1 MKSMFCWEIIRK
13 AFLVKMTMNKWLIR
27 LTVVGLIVHITDG
40 AESKILLSPKELA
53 SRPLTGPARRVA
65 VESRGP

>member
-1 MKSMFCWEIIRK
+1 MKRK
-13 AFLVKMTMNKWLIR
+13 AFLVKMTKNKHLVR
-27 LTVVGLIVHITDG
+27 LTVVGLIVQIADG
-40 AESKILLSPKELA
+40 AESTLLLSSKELA